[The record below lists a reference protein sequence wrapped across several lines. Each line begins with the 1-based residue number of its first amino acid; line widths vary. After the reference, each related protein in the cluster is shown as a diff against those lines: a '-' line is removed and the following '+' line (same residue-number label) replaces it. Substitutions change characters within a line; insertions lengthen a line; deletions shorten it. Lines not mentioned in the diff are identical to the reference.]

1 MTDMSLE
8 EDRKLRLR
16 VLQGSLDGFRKAY
29 LRRAKT
35 GERAAYIE
43 ALGALGMVPLW
54 LEEPLNL
61 SDEDPAFMWFVDL
74 IRHLEDLD
82 TGIVPPV
89 FCPGQTGRKGLST
102 AEWMGRVWAVH
113 AIELLH
119 AVGVKYPAAA
129 KRVILRRQLHG
140 VSEKEALSW
149 CKEFSRRRVKH
160 REAAEVYKDFMAGIR
175 QSSAQELQDAVRI
188 EKLGE

>member
-43 ALGALGMVPLW
+43 ALGALGMVLLW

-129 KRVILRRQLHG
+129 KRCGSETANGPLHLKHLRSNGAGRVPPPGLARQRHRCRLGRGRDRHLH
-140 VSEKEALSW
+140 
-149 CKEFSRRRVKH
+149 
-160 REAAEVYKDFMAGIR
+160 R
-175 QSSAQELQDAVRI
+175 QPHCHA
-188 EKLGE
+188 